1 MKKKMAKKDLVFAL
15 KYGGLSGKAR
25 GLLCAFFIM
34 RNRNGCCC
42 LNYRDLMDISGIG
55 NRNTMADKISELVE
69 CGVLLVEN
77 QYNEKTNSREMNKY
91 TLVSV

>member
-1 MKKKMAKKDLVFAL
+1 
-15 KYGGLSGKAR
+15 
-25 GLLCAFFIM
+25 
-34 RNRNGCCC
+34 
-42 LNYRDLMDISGIG
+42 MDISGIG